1 MKFNFRCQGHV
12 IMLIMRM
19 TRLSIQTK
27 VEPNKAR
34 NPSSLVSRLSLVEF
48 PVCKSAIQLFTNQ
61 LVLHLCR
68 RKETL
73 AVDEFSQEI

>member
-19 TRLSIQTK
+19 TREFW
-27 VEPNKAR
+27 EPNKAR

-48 PVCKSAIQLFTNQ
+48 PVCKSAIQLFINQ

-68 RKETL
+68 RKGTL